1 MHVRWTRLS
10 CGEDQYSRDTHH
22 TLVVDLST
30 IFTLTRTFAF
40 EGPSIRVFFFFSH
53 LTVLPVS
60 RFMRSDVKINLLVKL
75 FSPKGKELNLFFFHT
90 DLVLSGDESMTQVR
104 NSKSWINDLC
114 LAWSN
119 MIDCLGSW
127 LLLCIKIY
135 VIYKWLWTEE
145 KDWVFSKNIILC
157 NTLNVIPSD
166 QFNKTFFKVMNA
178 FFLSFTLSP
187 FFFSFLAIIQHQ

>member
-10 CGEDQYSRDTHH
+10 YGEDQYSCDPH

-30 IFTLTRTFAF
+30 IFTLTHTFTF
-40 EGPSIRVFFFFSH
+40 EGPSIRFFFFFH

-75 FSPKGKELNLFFFHT
+75 LSPKGGELNHFFFFFHT
-90 DLVLSGDESMTQVR
+90 DLVLSGDESMNQVR

-119 MIDCLGSW
+119 MIDRLGSW

-135 VIYKWLWTEE
+135 IIYKWLRTEE
-145 KDWVFSKNIILC
+145 KNWVFSKDIILC
-157 NTLNVIPSD
+157 NTLKVIPSD
-166 QFNKTFFKVMNA
+166 QFNKTFFKSNECI
-178 FFLSFTLSP
+178 LP
-187 FFFSFLAIIQHQ
+187 